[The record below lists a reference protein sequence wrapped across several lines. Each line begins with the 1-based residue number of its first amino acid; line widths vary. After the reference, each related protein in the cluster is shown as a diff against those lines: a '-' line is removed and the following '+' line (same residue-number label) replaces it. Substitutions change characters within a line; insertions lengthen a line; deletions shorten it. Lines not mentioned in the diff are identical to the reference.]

1 MITLIEYL
9 IAIREYAKE
18 IHYHAHGESFY
29 GIHLLMDRVADG
41 IYETIDKIKE
51 VYYLGDIQDPPLA
64 SEILKVAAAYI
75 PEVTSSNEQNIRNLG
90 DLIARTMDHINNDHS
105 LDPSLQDRASNA
117 ILDAISEDLKLK
129 RGLLW
134 KNI

>member
-9 IAIREYAKE
+9 TAVREFAKD

-41 IYETIDKIKE
+41 IYDKIDELKE
-51 VYYLGDIQDPPLA
+51 VCYLGNINEVPQ
-64 SEILKVAAAYI
+64 SKEIMKVAVAYI
-75 PEVTSSNEQNIRNLG
+75 PDIVDSNSDNIARLE
-90 DLIARTMDHINNDHS
+90 DLIARTLDHIQEIKNGTPARDS
-105 LDPSLQDRASNA
+105 L
-117 ILDAISEDLKLK
+117 LDAIAQDLQLK

-134 KNI
+134 RNK

>member
-9 IAIREYAKE
+9 TAIREYAKE
-18 IHYHAHGESFY
+18 IHYHAHGDGFY

-51 VYYLGDIQDPPLA
+51 VCYLGEINDPPRS

-75 PEVTSSNEQNIRNLG
+75 PDITEENADNIGRLS
-90 DLIARTMDHINNDHS
+90 DLVARTLDHIQG
-105 LDPSLQDRASNA
+105 LKVYQDSPAKSA
-117 ILDAISEDLKLK
+117 VLDAIAEDLQLK

-134 KNI
+134 RCK